1 MLRHFEQRTV
11 LAEAGQGVQLL
22 VKRKMIALHGILE
35 GLLRRL
41 ARLAEQRRLSD
52 GSRDGAGDELF
63 EAAWLLGQLTQHLYE
78 EADDG
83 GGGGKSMA
91 ATAVLSTTDHTRG
104 IYVIP
109 IAKAIGRLGSDTLA
123 FAPLE
128 AEEKP
133 VAEHVQHD
141 RLPCSYHTRKANRSH
156 SPAPSMRRRMRMTY
170 QCSRSL
176 CWRRSKPVAGVARR
190 RLWKSTSSAPRSSLR
205 GGTLMPLPCSLKK
218 PSSAP
223 EAQALLSGQL
233 SRVIS

>member
-41 ARLAEQRRLSD
+41 ARLAGQRRLSD

-141 RLPCSYHTRKANRSH
+141 RLPCSYHPQSQPLAFTRPFHA
-156 SPAPSMRRRMRMTY
+156 
-170 QCSRSL
+170 
-176 CWRRSKPVAGVARR
+176 
-190 RLWKSTSSAPRSSLR
+190 
-205 GGTLMPLPCSLKK
+205 
-218 PSSAP
+218 
-223 EAQALLSGQL
+223 
-233 SRVIS
+233 